1 MYDVKKLQ
9 KELYPIQPGVNI
21 LVVPRMLFI
30 ALDGV
35 GDPNVVG
42 GAYQQAV
49 EALYAVAYTLKM
61 SYKTDYVIPGF
72 EPYVV
77 APLEGL
83 WWLGEGET
91 TVVKS
96 HLRWTCLIRLPHFIR
111 DDDVR
116 WAIETASRKKK
127 QDFSAVRVFDY
138 EEGLVVQSLHLGP
151 YDTESDTLLLMEMNA
166 AMNDF
171 NIDYSSDR
179 THHEIY
185 LTDPRKTEPEKTKVI
200 LRLPLR

>member
-9 KELYPIQPGVNI
+9 KELYPTQPGIDI
-21 LVVPRMLFI
+21 LVVPPMKFI
-30 ALDGV
+30 ALDGH
-35 GDPNVVG
+35 GDPNEVG

-49 EALYAVAYTLKM
+49 EALYTVAYTLKM
-61 SYKTDYVIPGF
+61 SNKTDYAIPEF

-77 APLEGL
+77 PPLEGL
-83 WWLGEGET
+83 WWLGEGDT
-91 TVVKS
+91 TVVKK
-96 HLRWTCLIRLPHFIR
+96 HLRWTSLIRLPHFIR
-111 DDDVR
+111 DEDVR
-116 WAIETASRKKK
+116 WAIETASHKKK
-127 QDFSAVRVFDY
+127 QDFSTVRVFDY
-138 EEGLVVQSLHLGP
+138 DEGLVVQSLHLGP

-166 AMNDF
+166 AISDF